1 MKIKTILLN
10 TIVTVPSEEG
20 QKKIDEALER
30 ENLGITQ
37 VFRDEHGH
45 TREFYEDVAGK
56 VPKHFE
62 QEEKEFYENNAGS
75 EIDIDGNILLQDSE
89 LEELTVPTF
98 IPLDNIDSFVAT
110 LDGTTRVYTKS
121 GIVYNVAEDVFEIDS
136 YIELLSMS
144 WWEKLKLSFLAF
156 WRKITNKKQVD
167 LQEILS
173 RPENQP
179 DYKQE

>member
-1 MKIKTILLN
+1 
-10 TIVTVPSEEG
+10 
-20 QKKIDEALER
+20 
-30 ENLGITQ
+30 
-37 VFRDEHGH
+37 
-45 TREFYEDVAGK
+45 
-56 VPKHFE
+56 
-62 QEEKEFYENNAGS
+62 
-75 EIDIDGNILLQDSE
+75 
-89 LEELTVPTF
+89 
-98 IPLDNIDSFVAT
+98 VAT

>member
-10 TIVTVPSEEG
+10 ALITVPSEEG
-20 QKKIDEALER
+20 QKKIDDALEK
-30 ENLGITQ
+30 EILGTFG
-37 VFRDEHGH
+37 VFKDEHGH

-62 QEEKEFYENNAGS
+62 EEEREFYKNNS
-75 EIDIDGNILLQDSE
+75 SSKIDEDGNIFLQESE
-89 LEELTVPTF
+89 IEELTVPMF

-144 WWEKLKLSFLAF
+144 WWEKLKLSFQSFLR
-156 WRKITNKKQVD
+156 RKQKYNEDILDK
-167 LQEILS
+167 EI
-173 RPENQP
+173 E
-179 DYKQE
+179 